1 MIRKALVVTR
11 HPGLVEHLRNIGLI
25 GADAQVLE
33 HASEE
38 DILGR
43 DVIGVLPH
51 SLSCLTTS
59 FTEVPLNLPAE
70 MRGKEL
76 SAEDVARY
84 AGEPVTYQVTRLK
97 VTQGFKG
104 LTAKTCTQLAF
115 LGIYEEQEL
124 QNITSEQLACL
135 KKKARQEV
143 LDLLVWR

>member
-1 MIRKALVVTR
+1 MITKALVVTR
-11 HPGLVEHLRNIGLI
+11 HTGLVEHLRNIGLI

-51 SLSCLTTS
+51 SLSCLCAS
-59 FTEVPLNLPAE
+59 FTEIPLALPAD

-76 SAEDVARY
+76 TVEDVAKY
-84 AGEPVTYQVTRLK
+84 AGEPVTYQVTRMN

-104 LTAKTCTQLAF
+104 LTAKTCTQLAA
-115 LGIYEEQEL
+115 LGIYGEEEM